1 MKQTTL
7 TKLSNWPL
15 CAFLRTRQPKTTTA
29 TVSVGFLGRIPPCL
43 AEGRLFFSLCQN
55 VLQKPAAGEKNG
67 VQNGWTIFRPPPWPL
82 QSKNCES
89 NFWVFSQSI
98 MQNLFWRRVPDT
110 VVYFFVFSVI
120 FFRVSV
126 VFSGTGRYFFI
137 FVVFADN
144 RQSPIYGAQN

>member
-15 CAFLRTRQPKTTTA
+15 CAFLRTMAAEDNDGDSISWISRENSPPLFGRRPVVFLVFAKTC
-29 TVSVGFLGRIPPCL
+29 SKSPPQ
-43 AEGRLFFSLCQN
+43 A
-55 VLQKPAAGEKNG
+55 KKNG

-120 FFRVSV
+120 FF
-126 VFSGTGRYFFI
+126 SGFGSFQWYWQILFYFCGI
-137 FVVFADN
+137 C
-144 RQSPIYGAQN
+144 R